1 MPKFED
7 HRVDQPAPTLL
18 SSHAL
23 ENLRYIR
30 RTMENAGSFT
40 AVPGWGGAAIG
51 ATALFAALA
60 ASRCEDVWSWL
71 LSWALEAL
79 LAMAIL
85 VIAMAYKARAAG
97 LPLFSGPGRRFLMS
111 LTPPLLA
118 GALLTIVLL
127 RAGLF
132 GPIPG
137 VWLLLY
143 GAAVITGGMH
153 SVASVPVM
161 GALFMVLGAAALWS
175 PSSWGD
181 AFMALGFG
189 GLHIAF
195 GLYIARRHGG

>member
-1 MPKFED
+1 MPKAE
-7 HRVDQPAPTLL
+7 DQPMERATPTLL

-23 ENLRYIR
+23 ENLHFIR

-51 ATALFAALA
+51 ATALLAALA
-60 ASRCEDVWSWL
+60 ASRCETVFSWL
-71 LSWALEAL
+71 ASWGLEAL
-79 LAMAIL
+79 LAMIIL
-85 VIAMAYKARAAG
+85 VLAMTYKARAAE
-97 LPLFSGPGRRFLMS
+97 LPLFGGPGRRFLMS
-111 LTPPLLA
+111 LAPPLVA
-118 GALLTIVLL
+118 GALLTVVLL

-132 GPIPG
+132 APIPG

-161 GALFMVLGAAALWS
+161 GALFMLLGAAALWC
-175 PSSWGD
+175 PPSWGD